1 MKARPIYALLF
12 FVLMVICYR
21 LSGYT
26 GHYGYDDMQY
36 AEIAANML
44 NGNIDFDDHFTF
56 RFTIIA
62 ATALCYRLFGINDF
76 ASSLPAMVA
85 TIMMLVTIYVIL
97 RRRGFWTT
105 AIGLALTVTT
115 EAILFYSNKLMP
127 DIYVTFFTVL
137 AAYTYYRQ
145 RYETQKHTGRHA
157 VLFAVSLW
165 LAFMSKGTVV
175 LLLPWLLYLF
185 VNDCLQK
192 KAGKFW
198 IWAIVSGA
206 VCLTIYFASIKLMTG
221 EFFYRFKSIA
231 QNSYLNKCSYDQQPL
246 AILLKRIYF
255 DYFEMTVTSGMAVPM
270 ICIAAPFVSKGWR
283 KMLKMADTT
292 SYFVVSAML
301 MFLSGNFMTI
311 SATSYIPM
319 CIDPRHYL
327 FIIPIGAV
335 GTALILQQRPSRIQT
350 FVIATLTILATVY
363 TFFWNRDIC
372 YHCYLPLTIVTITAS
387 IKQYIQIPCRYI
399 HIALFV
405 ALMVMPIKL
414 MTDQSYKYKER
425 RNMLIDNI
433 VNNSEYSHIFSDEAC
448 VRMLRYYNGFRAND
462 RYIHFEE
469 MYKETDNNYIG
480 RAAVVLNYHTMALDG
495 ISYNDLPEFAY
506 TAYQNTTPIMDQFGV
521 KIYRLDS
528 VYSTI
533 PQYDTIIRITKNIDN
548 ERVGTYSTTITY
560 PLDTLRAACCDTI
573 IVKASAMC
581 NCYAY
586 TNCAMVISVEKA
598 DSTISWNS
606 SPIDGSSRAYSH
618 WFPFE
623 YKHELH
629 LDELPS
635 GAEVRIYFF
644 KTDNTQV
651 LINDLSVNILKKPTM
666 PGTSYAKGN
675 NIDEPSPKRI
685 WKPTLR

>member
-1 MKARPIYALLF
+1 MKAKPIYALLF
-12 FVLMVICYR
+12 FVLVVICYR

-36 AEIAANML
+36 AEIAAKML
-44 NGNIDFDDHFTF
+44 NGDVDYDDHFTF

-62 ATALCYRLFGINDF
+62 ATAISYRLFGINDF
-76 ASSLPAMVA
+76 ASSIPAMVV
-85 TIMMLVTIYVIL
+85 TIMMLVTIYEIL

-127 DIYVTFFTVL
+127 DIYVAVFTVL

-145 RYETQKHTGRHA
+145 RYETQKHTGLYA
-157 VLFAVSLW
+157 VMFAVSLW

-185 VNDCLQK
+185 VSDCIQK

-198 IWAIVSGA
+198 TWAIVSGA
-206 VCLTIYFASIKLMTG
+206 VCLVIYFASIKLMTG

-246 AILLKRIYF
+246 VILLKRIYF
-255 DYFEMTVTSGMAVPM
+255 DYFDMTVTSGMAVPI
-270 ICIAAPFVSKGWR
+270 ICVAAAFVSKEWR

-292 SYFVVSAML
+292 SFFVVSAML

-327 FIIPIGAV
+327 FIIPIGAI
-335 GTALILQQRPSRIQT
+335 GSALMLQKRPSRIQT
-350 FVIATLTILATVY
+350 LVIATLTVLATAY
-363 TFFWNRDIC
+363 TFFWNRNIC
-372 YHCYLPLTIVTITAS
+372 YYCYLPVTIVAIAAA
-387 IKQYIQIPCRYI
+387 IKQYSKKPCRYI
-399 HIALFV
+399 HTALFV

-414 MTDQSYKYKER
+414 MADQSYKYKER
-425 RNMLIDNI
+425 REMLIDNI

-448 VRMLRYYNGFRAND
+448 VRMLRYYNGFRANN

-469 MYKETDNNYIG
+469 MYKETDSNYNG

-495 ISYNDLPEFAY
+495 ISYNDIPDFAFN
-506 TAYQNTTPIMDQFGV
+506 AYQNATPILDQFGV
-521 KIYRLDS
+521 KIYRLEN
-528 VYSTI
+528 VYNTI
-533 PQYDTIIRITKNIDN
+533 PQYDTIIRITKNNGN
-548 ERVGTYSTTITY
+548 ESVGTYSTTITY
-560 PLDTLRAACCDTI
+560 PLDTLRALCCDTI
-573 IVKASAMC
+573 IVKATAMC
-581 NCYAY
+581 NSYAY

-606 SPIDGSSRAYSH
+606 SPIDGSIRAYSH

-623 YKHELH
+623 YKQELH

-635 GAEVRIYFF
+635 GAEVRVYLF
-644 KTDNTQV
+644 KTDNTLV
-651 LINDLSVNILKKPTM
+651 LINDLYVSIYKKTTM
-666 PGTSYAKGN
+666 SGNSFAKEN
-675 NIDEPSPKRI
+675 NIDEQSQKRI